1 MAKKDLEKLRKQ
13 YGLSKKE
20 MDALIKRID
29 MAYKKVKKDKRW
41 IQKAKIKKGA
51 LHRQLSI
58 PADKDIP
65 ITLLKRIKNA
75 TTGGTI
81 TNPTK
86 TGKRRIKITTLLKRR
101 VNFALNVR

>member
-1 MAKKDLEKLRKQ
+1 M
-13 YGLSKKE
+13 G
-20 MDALIKRID
+20 
-29 MAYKKVKKDKRW
+29 YKKVKKDKRW

-51 LHRQLSI
+51 LHRQLSV
-58 PADKDIP
+58 PKDKDIP
-65 ITLLKRIKNA
+65 VTLLKRIKNA

-81 TNPTK
+81 SNPTK